1 MRERKKAE
9 REEQVTRLPERSTI
23 NLLANGYAP
32 RIIIQSLASACV
44 KCNHSKGSTTYG
56 RCRVKCKK
64 IHAIV
69 F

>member
-32 RIIIQSLASACV
+32 RIIIQSPSFCLCKV
-44 KCNHSKGSTTYG
+44 QPLKGFNDVWTMS
-56 RCRVKCKK
+56 RKM
-64 IHAIV
+64 
-69 F
+69 